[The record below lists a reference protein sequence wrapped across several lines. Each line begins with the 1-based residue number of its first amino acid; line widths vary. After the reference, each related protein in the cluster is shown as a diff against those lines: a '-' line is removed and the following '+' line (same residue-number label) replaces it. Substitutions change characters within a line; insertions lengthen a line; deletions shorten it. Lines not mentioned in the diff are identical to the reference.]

1 MIQFDEHT
9 YNPSNPVSRLFTGLY
24 TPLHSACLHLGSC
37 SCSSVA
43 PKRFFEAVKYSWFE
57 APKCLEQRTF
67 NLCQRRLYGV
77 IRGGWFVSGDFFTG
91 FYHGK
96 SGSTIRT
103 LLDGKINPKDWQVLS
118 LGDAGFLQFFRVVS
132 SDYGKPRIYKYTI
145 RQALDSYSIQYIRV
159 VDPMIGQRTT
169 SQRSGGDLLLQPL
182 VEPCGTYPCKAGIF
196 TWIQTIRHGSD
207 CSCGAGN
214 EYFGYSN
221 WLMVSCLI
229 AVDELIALK
238 QIRIT
243 LTKMWRHDTG
253 TSEELNFSTLKEFS
267 MRLRGWSLI
276 QKRWRL
282 EVLSFFRITLSTLE
296 VPSRQTMPA
305 QRLLPWWSRSVL
317 GNENT
322 THFEGCL
329 GSWK

>member
-1 MIQFDEHT
+1 MAISLELLYDLPLWWLGFLWRRQLCWFFGVAKSLVKWVMVPWPIAQDVVIFDMISISMTCAFGFVTVQRQ
-9 YNPSNPVSRLFTGLY
+9 SAKVTG
-24 TPLHSACLHLGSC
+24 GI
-37 SCSSVA
+37 
-43 PKRFFEAVKYSWFE
+43 VKNMYAIW
-57 APKCLEQRTF
+57 
-67 NLCQRRLYGV
+67 
-77 IRGGWFVSGDFFTG
+77 
-91 FYHGK
+91 YHI
-96 SGSTIRT
+96 SGSTIST